1 MAGPFS
7 RASESD
13 EADVPL
19 ETRENLKVL
28 DRKFIRARSDD
39 VRRAIRDKGENVDLD
54 GFLQLDEKRRRLLS
68 ELDELKHRKNVLS
81 EEIGKLKREGQ
92 DAPRQLEEVKRLSL
106 KTEEMESD
114 LGKVDVQLESIQ
126 ARIPNVP
133 HPSVPVGH
141 DPSANVEVRRFGEIP
156 KLDFKPLPHWQIGES
171 LGIFDFER
179 APKISGSGF
188 ILLKG
193 VGAKL
198 ERALIRL
205 MLNVHTNSH
214 GFTEVW
220 PPILVR
226 RECLF
231 GTGQLPKLEEDM
243 YLCEKDDVFLNP
255 TAEVPIT
262 NIYRDEVLEEDV
274 LPIKLV
280 GYCPSFRREAGSY
293 GKETRGIVRVHQ
305 FDKVEMVKFVT
316 PESSYDELESLV
328 CCAEKILQVLRIPY
342 RVTLLCSGDLSF
354 AASKCYDLEAWAPA
368 EERWLEVSSCSNF
381 ESFQARR
388 MGIRYR
394 TKQGK
399 KLEYVH
405 TLNGSGL
412 ALPRTLIAILENFQT
427 ARGTVRIPDV
437 LVPHMDGLEEIS

>member
-1 MAGPFS
+1 M
-7 RASESD
+7 
-13 EADVPL
+13 
-19 ETRENLKVL
+19 L
-28 DRKFIRARSDD
+28 DRKLIRAKPDD
-39 VRRAIRDKGENVDLD
+39 VRRAILDKGDSVDLD
-54 GFLQLDEKRRRLLS
+54 GFLRLDENRRRLLS
-68 ELDELKHRKNVLS
+68 ELDQLKHKKNVLS
-81 EEIGKLKREGQ
+81 EEIGKLKRGGQ
-92 DAPRQLEEVKRLSL
+92 EALPQLDEVKQLSQRM
-106 KTEEMESD
+106 EEME
-114 LGKVDVQLESIQ
+114 GELEEMEDHLDCIQ
-126 ARIPNVP
+126 ATIPNVP
-133 HPSVPVGH
+133 HSSVPVGH
-141 DPSANVEVRRFGEIP
+141 DPSANVQVRRFGEIP

-171 LGIFDFER
+171 LGIFDLAR
-179 APKISGSGF
+179 ASKISGSGF
-188 ILLKG
+188 ILLRG

-198 ERALIRL
+198 ERALIRF
-205 MLNVHTNSH
+205 MLSVHTGSH
-214 GFTEVW
+214 GFAEVW

-231 GTGQLPKLEEDM
+231 GTGQLPKLKEDM

-262 NIYRDEVLEEDV
+262 NIYRDEILEEDT

-316 PESSYDELESLV
+316 PESSYDELESLTN
-328 CCAEKILQVLRIPY
+328 CAEKILQLLGIPY
-342 RVTLLCSGDLSF
+342 RVMLLCSGDLSF

-388 MGIRYR
+388 MTIRYR
-394 TKQGK
+394 TRQGK

-412 ALPRTLIAILENFQT
+412 ALPRTLVAILENFQT
-427 ARGTVRIPDV
+427 PRGTVRIPPV
-437 LVPHMDGLEEIS
+437 LVPYMDGLEEIS

>member
-1 MAGPFS
+1 
-7 RASESD
+7 
-13 EADVPL
+13 
-19 ETRENLKVL
+19 VL
-28 DRKFIRARSDD
+28 DRKLIRTKPDE
-39 VRRAIRDKGENVDLD
+39 VRRAISDKGDKVDLD
-54 GFLQLDEKRRRLLS
+54 GFLELDEKRRRLLS
-68 ELDELKHRKNVLS
+68 ELDQLKHKKNVLS
-81 EEIGKLKREGQ
+81 EEVGRLKKEGKE
-92 DAPRQLEEVKRLSL
+92 APSQIEEVRRLSL
-106 KTEEMESD
+106 RMGEMENE
-114 LGKVDVQLESIQ
+114 LEKKDAELDSIQ
-126 ARIPNVP
+126 ERIPNVP
-133 HPSVPVGH
+133 HSSVPVGH
-141 DPSANVEVRRFGEIP
+141 DPSANVEVRRFGEITKP
-156 KLDFKPLPHWQIGES
+156 DFKPLPHWQIGES
-171 LGIFDFER
+171 LGMFDFER

-198 ERALIRL
+198 ERALIRF

-262 NIYRDEVLEEDV
+262 NIYRDEILDEDA

-293 GKETRGIVRVHQ
+293 GKDTRGIVRVHQ

-328 CCAEKILQVLRIPY
+328 NCAEKILQLLNIPH
-342 RVTLLCSGDLSF
+342 RVMLLCSGDLSF

-394 TKQGK
+394 TRQAK
-399 KLEYVH
+399 KLEYIH
-405 TLNGSGL
+405 TLNGSGV
-412 ALPRTLIAILENFQT
+412 ALPRTLVAILENFQT
-427 ARGTVRIPDV
+427 PRGTVRIPDV
-437 LVPHMDGLEEIS
+437 LVPYMDGLEEIF

>member
-1 MAGPFS
+1 LEF
-7 RASESD
+7 D
-13 EADVPL
+13 ETHVPL
-19 ETRENLKVL
+19 ETQEDLKVL
-28 DRKFIRARSDD
+28 DRKLIRARSDD
-39 VRRAIRDKGENVDLD
+39 VRRAIRDKGDNVDLD
-54 GFLQLDEKRRRLLS
+54 GFLELDEKRRRLLS

-81 EEIGKLKREGQ
+81 EEVGKSKREGQ
-92 DAPRQLEEVKRLSL
+92 DASRQIEEVKRLSL
-106 KTEEMESD
+106 RMEEMESD
-114 LGKVDVQLESIQ
+114 LGKVDVQLDTIQ

-171 LGIFDFER
+171 LGIFDFGR

-198 ERALIRL
+198 ERALIRF
-205 MLNVHTNSH
+205 MLSIHTNSH

-220 PPILVR
+220 TPILVR

-316 PESSYDELESLV
+316 PESSYDELETLV
-328 CCAEKILQVLRIPY
+328 YSAEKILQLLRIPY
-342 RVTLLCSGDLSF
+342 RVMLLCSGDLSF

-405 TLNGSGL
+405 TLNGSGV
-412 ALPRTLIAILENFQT
+412 ALPRTLVAILENFQT
-427 ARGTVRIPDV
+427 PRGTVRIPDV
-437 LVPHMDGLEEIS
+437 LVPYMDGLEEIS

>member
-1 MAGPFS
+1 M
-7 RASESD
+7 
-13 EADVPL
+13 
-19 ETRENLKVL
+19 L
-28 DRKFIRARSDD
+28 DRKFVRANPET
-39 VRRAIRDKGENVDLD
+39 VRKAIRDKGEKAELEKDLD
-54 GFLQLDEKRRRLLS
+54 LFLSLDKERRRQAS
-68 ELDELKHRKNVLS
+68 ELDEVLNWKKVRS
-81 EEIGKLKREGQ
+81 KEIGRLKREGQ
-92 DAPRQLEEVKRLSL
+92 DTSGSL
-106 KTEEMESD
+106 KEIEQSRAYYEEKEIEMGQGIASLD
-114 LGKVDVQLESIQ
+114 KQLTSIEQ
-126 ARIPNVP
+126 RLPNVP
-133 HPSVPVGH
+133 HSSVPVGH
-141 DPSANVEVRRFGEIP
+141 DPSANVEVRRLGEIR

-198 ERALIRL
+198 ERALIRF
-205 MLNVHTNSH
+205 MLSVHTNSH

-262 NIYRDEVLEEDV
+262 NIYRDEVLEEDM

-316 PESSYDELESLV
+316 QESSYDELESLV
-328 CCAEKILQVLRIPY
+328 NCAERILQLLGIPY
-342 RVTLLCSGDLSF
+342 RVMLLCSGDLSF
-354 AASKCYDLEAWAPA
+354 AASKCYDLEVWAPA

-394 TKQGK
+394 ARQGK

-427 ARGTVRIPDV
+427 VRGTVRIPPV
-437 LVPHMDGLEEIS
+437 LVPYVDGLEEIS

>member
-1 MAGPFS
+1 M
-7 RASESD
+7 
-13 EADVPL
+13 
-19 ETRENLKVL
+19 L
-28 DRKFIRARSDD
+28 DRKLIRAKPDE
-39 VRRAIRDKGENVDLD
+39 VRRAIKDKGETIDLD
-54 GFLQLDEKRRRLLS
+54 NFLQLDENRRRLLS
-68 ELDELKHRKNVLS
+68 ELDRLKHRKNILS
-81 EEIGKLKREGQ
+81 EEIGKLKRERQ
-92 DAPRQLEEVKRLSL
+92 EAPRQLEEVKQLSSRMD
-106 KTEEMESD
+106 EMEAE
-114 LGKVDVQLESIQ
+114 LEKMEVQLDGIQ
-126 ARIPNVP
+126 ARIPNIP
-133 HPSVPVGH
+133 HSSVPIGH
-141 DPSANVEVRRFGEIP
+141 DPSFNVEVRRFGEIP

-171 LGIFDFER
+171 LGILDLER
-179 APKISGSGF
+179 ASKISGSGF

-193 VGAKL
+193 AGAKL
-198 ERALIRL
+198 ERALINF
-205 MLNVHTNSH
+205 MLNVHTDTH

-243 YLCEKDDVFLNP
+243 YLCEKDSVFLNP

-262 NIYRDEVLEEDV
+262 NIYRDETLDEDA

-316 PESSYDELESLV
+316 PESSYDELETLV
-328 CCAEKILQVLRIPY
+328 SSAEKILQLLGIPY
-342 RVTLLCSGDLSF
+342 RVMLLCSGDLSF

-388 MGIRYR
+388 MGMRYR
-394 TKQGK
+394 TRQGK

-405 TLNGSGL
+405 TLNGSGV
-412 ALPRTLIAILENFQT
+412 ALPRTLVTILENFQT
-427 ARGTVRIPDV
+427 PRGTVRIPDV
-437 LVPHMDGLEEIS
+437 LVPYMDGLEEIS